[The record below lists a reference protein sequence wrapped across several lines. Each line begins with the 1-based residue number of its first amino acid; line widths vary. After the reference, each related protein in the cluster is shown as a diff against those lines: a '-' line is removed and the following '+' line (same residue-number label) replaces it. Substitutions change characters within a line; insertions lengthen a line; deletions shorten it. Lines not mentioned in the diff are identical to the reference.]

1 MGVKLS
7 SHGSYCYIYIL
18 FNPFFLVIL
27 QKMYLTYLFFMLL
40 SFEIYNY
47 HYVNF

>member
-18 FNPFFLVIL
+18 FKPFFSSYFAENVSHIS
-27 QKMYLTYLFFMLL
+27 LF
-40 SFEIYNY
+40 
-47 HYVNF
+47 YVTTLCNL